1 MGTKANTSDLTWNK
15 ISGKPASYTPSS
27 HTHDDRYYTESET
40 ETFLQSKMRVCQN
53 EFASTYAFCEFLED
67 SPAYTA
73 SGRLK
78 DTTGWGPLGGSGNWY
93 RFWAALQNPINSE
106 HSIGGQAIF
115 SSGKNAW
122 LGYFEK
128 NDSSI
133 IANWTPL
140 RQAYRYTEGTQNGGV
155 KYNFWSTGSTV
166 TVEVEGG
173 LNQNVSAWGS
183 LQIGVLPS
191 VCRPPMTL
199 VFPVAG
205 IAGGQYG
212 LTIQINTSGS
222 IQIVNRSNQTV
233 TGDNKEIFTICT
245 FARELY

>member
-1 MGTKANTSDLTWNK
+1 MGTKANASDLTWNK
-15 ISGKPASYTPSS
+15 ISGKPVSYTPSS

-53 EFASTYAFCEFLED
+53 EFSSTYDFCKFLED

-78 DTTGWGPLGGSGNWY
+78 DTTGWGPFGDSGNWY